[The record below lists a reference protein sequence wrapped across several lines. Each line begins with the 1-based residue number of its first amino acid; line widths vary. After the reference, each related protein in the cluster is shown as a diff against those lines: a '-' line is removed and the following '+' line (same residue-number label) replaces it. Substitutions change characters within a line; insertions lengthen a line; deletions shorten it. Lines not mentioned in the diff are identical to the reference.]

1 MGENDQIKDGPFSDG
16 HERQNI
22 RAAQI
27 KTERMWPLLVPF
39 VAVFEN
45 RKAIYVVFGLVGV
58 MIWFTRPDIYL
69 AVKAALGFGS

>member
-27 KTERMWPLLVPF
+27 KAERMWPLLVPF

-45 RKAIYVVFGLVGV
+45 RKAFYLFLCLMGF

-69 AVKAALGFGS
+69 AAKTWIGLGP